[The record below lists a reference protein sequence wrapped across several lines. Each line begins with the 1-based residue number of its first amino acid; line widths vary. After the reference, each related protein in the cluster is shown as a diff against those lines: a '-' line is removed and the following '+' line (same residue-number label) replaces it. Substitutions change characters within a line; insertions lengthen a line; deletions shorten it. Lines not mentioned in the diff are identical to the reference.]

1 MNIQSLIGKFNHKQR
16 VGLKL
21 TVVVQPGELY
31 FSALAEG
38 KLPSKVMVEEGAW
51 QETLLKTL
59 VQSKLSD
66 LHLDIVL
73 NSKIYQIYQ
82 IDKPNIPETELSS
95 ALPFLLKD
103 LISEKVTDIVA
114 DAAHLPIGNKLQV
127 YVVPKSLIVGLQQS
141 LSAHHIMLNRVLVE
155 DEVWGVSAGEL
166 SSFLL
171 LQRSKQ
177 SSFRVRAF
185 VDHHCAF
192 QRTIRGVA
200 SPLTGV
206 ATSAL
211 QLDGIALELQRSIDY
226 LSSQYR
232 GASLHKMKICCDEED
247 QQQLVEALS
256 ERLSVNVAALTEGDR
271 ESGDTL
277 IEYVDQLSD
286 GAVNLFPDSLKPKK
300 EIFNLFQVVVGW
312 SAVATV
318 LVSIFAYLQFQQVQ
332 LERDLEKYRAQQ
344 VGLEQQIAELSQRMA
359 KHKPSAAKVAAVARL
374 KLDIQ
379 AKQASFKAVK
389 GFDQSQQ
396 IGYSGVMRALAELG
410 RQDISLNH
418 IFIDADTM
426 DLQGLAREARA
437 IPNWVNQF
445 KSEVD
450 LVGRTFEK
458 LKIGRNDDDIVTF
471 ELITKQEPK

>member
-1 MNIQSLIGKFNHKQR
+1 MNIQSLIGKFSHNKR
-16 VGLKL
+16 VGLNL

-38 KLPSKVMVEEGAW
+38 KLPSKVMVEGNSW

-59 VQSKLSD
+59 VRSKLTD

-73 NSKIYQIYQ
+73 NSKFYQTYQ
-82 IDKPNIPETELSS
+82 IDKPNIPDAELVS

-114 DAAHLPIGNKLQV
+114 DAVHLPVGNKLQV
-127 YVVPKSLIVGLQQS
+127 YVAPKSLIVGLQQS
-141 LSAHHIMLNRVLVE
+141 LSAHHIQLNRVLVE
-155 DEVWGVSAGEL
+155 DEVWGISAGEL

-177 SSFRVRAF
+177 SSFRVSAF

-206 ATSAL
+206 ATSIL

-226 LSSQYR
+226 LSSQLR
-232 GASLHKMKICCDEED
+232 GASLHKMKVCCDEED
-247 QQQLVEALS
+247 QQELVEALS
-256 ERLSVNVAALTEGDR
+256 ERLSVKVAGLSEDER
-271 ESGDTL
+271 ESGDIL
-277 IEYVDQLSD
+277 IEYADQLSES
-286 GAVNLFPDSLKPKK
+286 AVNLFPDSLKPKK
-300 EIFNLFQVVVGW
+300 ENFTLTNVVLAWG
-312 SAVATV
+312 AVTTV
-318 LVSIFAYLQFQQVQ
+318 LLSAFAYLYVQQIQ
-332 LERDLEKYRAQQ
+332 LEQELEDHRAQQ
-344 VGLEQQIAELSQRMA
+344 VKLEQQLSGLNQRLA
-359 KHKPSAAKVAAVARL
+359 KHKPSAAKIAAVARL
-374 KLDIQ
+374 KLEIQ
-379 AKQASFKAVK
+379 AKRASLKAVNE
-389 GFDQSQQ
+389 FDQSQQ

-410 RQDISLNH
+410 RQDISLSH
-418 IFIDADTM
+418 IFIDSNTM
-426 DLQGLAREARA
+426 DLQGLAREAKA

-445 KSEVD
+445 KSEVN

>member
-1 MNIQSLIGKFNHKQR
+1 M
-16 VGLKL
+16 
-21 TVVVQPGELY
+21 
-31 FSALAEG
+31 
-38 KLPSKVMVEEGAW
+38 
-51 QETLLKTL
+51 
-59 VQSKLSD
+59 
-66 LHLDIVL
+66 
-73 NSKIYQIYQ
+73 
-82 IDKPNIPETELSS
+82 TE
-95 ALPFLLKD
+95 
-103 LISEKVTDIVA
+103 IVA

-141 LSAHHIMLNRVLVE
+141 LSAHHIVLNRVLVE
-155 DEVWGVSAGEL
+155 DEIWGVSAGEL

-211 QLDGIALELQRSIDY
+211 QLDDIALELQRSIDY
-226 LSSQYR
+226 LSSQLR

-344 VGLEQQIAELSQRMA
+344 VGFEQQIAELNQRMA

-426 DLQGLAREARA
+426 DLQGLARETRA